1 MWSILKNNVCFQR
14 WNRPISSC
22 ATTRLNLFSRYQI
35 CSLNFEWMS
44 AIKVKLPTWP
54 TWPEDRRA
62 SLEEWYA
69 ALYRTCEMPTECSAW
84 RTCGPGL
91 KKKQVQPQLKS
102 PRLLNKLFLLWLATP
117 KSWSWGE
124 EGGDLNSC
132 FFPTVWN
139 DTILCCQLWPSHW
152 DWVMNNNLHSALFF
166 FFLLFAG
173 YLPLSW
179 ESSECM

>member
-1 MWSILKNNVCFQR
+1 MNV
-14 WNRPISSC
+14 
-22 ATTRLNLFSRYQI
+22 RYKSDVTHVADVARGQTCKFGGMI
-35 CSLNFEWMS
+35 CSPLSDLWD
-44 AIKVKLPTWP
+44 AHRVQ
-54 TWPEDRRA
+54 
-62 SLEEWYA
+62 
-69 ALYRTCEMPTECSAW
+69 CSAW